1 MDSNLKRVRVI
12 ADYQF
17 GQGVGAALFPENV
30 EFQFSSTGRVRQIL
44 YQGERLATL
53 RAKDGM
59 LTLSIKGAQRIHGF
73 LAYPKMRVVVN
84 SEAAPFVSGGKTA
97 FSRHVVNVDPDIRAG
112 DEVLL
117 VDKEDKLLATGQAK
131 LSPEEMLSF
140 KKGVAVEVRYGIQ
153 SARSNSAAKITHSH
167 IYIEE

>member
-12 ADYQF
+12 ADYQL
-17 GQGVGAALFPENV
+17 GQGVGAALFPDNV
-30 EFQFSSTGRVRQIL
+30 EFKFSSTGRVRQIL

-53 RAKDGM
+53 RAKNGM
-59 LTLSIKGAQRIHGF
+59 LTLSVKGAQRIHGF

-84 SEAAPFVSGGKTA
+84 SEAAPFVSQGKTA

-117 VDKEDKLLATGQAK
+117 VDEGDKLLATGQAK

-153 SARSNSAAKITHSH
+153 SSGYNSAAKITHSH

>member
-1 MDSNLKRVRVI
+1 MDSNLKRVKVI

-17 GQGVGAALFPENV
+17 GRGVGAALFPENV

-44 YQGERLATL
+44 HHGDRLATM

-84 SEAAPFVSGGKTA
+84 SEAAPYVSMGKNA
-97 FSRHVVNVDPDIRAG
+97 FSRHVVEVDPDIRAG
-112 DEVLL
+112 DEVLI
-117 VDKEDKLLATGQAK
+117 VDKEDRLLGTGQAK

-140 KKGVAVEVRYGIQ
+140 KKGVAVEVRYGI
-153 SARSNSAAKITHSH
+153 RSS
-167 IYIEE
+167 

>member
-17 GQGVGAALFPENV
+17 GRGVGAALFPENV

-44 YQGERLATL
+44 SQRERLATL

-84 SEAAPFVSGGKTA
+84 PEAAPFVSQGKNA
-97 FSRHVVNVDPDIRAG
+97 FSRHVANVDPDIRAG

-117 VDKEDKLLATGQAK
+117 VDREDRLLATGQAK

-140 KKGVAVEVRYGIQ
+140 KKGVAVEVRYGI
-153 SARSNSAAKITHSH
+153 SKGSNSAAKITHSH